1 MQCIPKTG
9 FLNVFVVS
17 FILMK
22 GVREVNINIMLDPED
37 PMRKELESLGIHDD
51 PDSRYLLTRRG
62 AGVNYLPGKR
72 DDQQFFIDVND
83 ICFIES
89 MGHDI
94 IIHAS
99 DGTYNSGDR
108 LKALE
113 QVLPSDRFLRVSN
126 SSIVN
131 LKKIRRIESSLLQK
145 FILHMTNGS
154 KVDVTRSYYYIF
166 RERIGI

>member
-1 MQCIPKTG
+1 
-9 FLNVFVVS
+9 
-17 FILMK
+17 MK
-22 GVREVNINIMLDPED
+22 GVQEVNINLLLDPDD
-37 PMRKELESLGIHDD
+37 PMRKNLESLGIKDD
-51 PDSRYLLTRRG
+51 PDSQYLLTRRG
-62 AGVNYLPGKR
+62 AGVNYIAGKR
-72 DDQQFFIDVND
+72 EDQQFYVDVND

-94 IIHAS
+94 IIHTS

-113 QVLPSDRFLRVSN
+113 QVLPADRFLRVSN
-126 SSIVN
+126 SAIVN
-131 LKKIRRIESSLLQK
+131 LKKIKRIESSLLQK

>member
-1 MQCIPKTG
+1 M
-9 FLNVFVVS
+9 
-17 FILMK
+17 
-22 GVREVNINIMLDPED
+22 NIKLMLDPND
-37 PMRKELESLGIHDD
+37 PIRAELQAMGIVDDSESE
-51 PDSRYLLTRRG
+51 YLLVRRG
-62 AGVNYLPGKR
+62 TGVNYIAGKK
-72 DDQQFFIDVND
+72 DDQQFFLDVND

-94 IIHAS
+94 FIHTS
-99 DGTYNSGDR
+99 DGSYNSGDR

-113 QVLPSDRFLRVSN
+113 QVLPADRFLRVSN
-126 SSIVN
+126 SAIVN
-131 LKKIRRIESSLLQK
+131 LKKIKRIESSLLQK

>member
-1 MQCIPKTG
+1 MNIK
-9 FLNVFVVS
+9 FL
-17 FILMK
+17 
-22 GVREVNINIMLDPED
+22 LDPED
-37 PMRKELESLGIHDD
+37 PMRKELEHLGIKDN
-51 PDSRYLLTRRG
+51 PDSQYVLIRKG
-62 AGVNYLPGKR
+62 ADVNYIAGKR
-72 DDQQFFIDVND
+72 EDQQFFIDVND

-94 IIHAS
+94 IIHAN
-99 DGTYNSGDR
+99 DGTYNSWDR

-113 QVLPSDRFLRVSN
+113 QVLPADRFLRVSN
-126 SSIVN
+126 SAIVN
-131 LKKIRRIESSLLQK
+131 LKKIKRIESSLLQK

>member
-1 MQCIPKTG
+1 M
-9 FLNVFVVS
+9 
-17 FILMK
+17 
-22 GVREVNINIMLDPED
+22 VNIKMMLDPED
-37 PMRKELESLGIHDD
+37 PVRKSLESMGINDD
-51 PDSRYLLTRRG
+51 PDSKYLLIRRG
-62 AGVNYLPGKR
+62 GGMNYIAGKR
-72 DDQQFFIDVND
+72 EDQQFFIDVND

-89 MGHDI
+89 QRHDI

-99 DGTYNSGDR
+99 DGIYIAWDR

-113 QVLPSDRFLRVSN
+113 QVLPAEHFLRVSN

-131 LKKIRRIESSLLQK
+131 LKKIKRIESTLIQK

-154 KVDVTRSYYYIF
+154 KVDVTRGYYYMF

>member
-1 MQCIPKTG
+1 M
-9 FLNVFVVS
+9 
-17 FILMK
+17 
-22 GVREVNINIMLDPED
+22 NIKLMLDPND
-37 PMRKELESLGIHDD
+37 PLRAELSNMGITDD
-51 PDSRYLLTRRG
+51 PESEYLLIRRG
-62 AGVNYLPGKR
+62 TGVNYIAGKR
-72 DDQQFFIDVND
+72 DDQQFFLDVND

-94 IIHAS
+94 MIHAA

-113 QVLPSDRFLRVSN
+113 QVLPADKFLRVSN
-126 SSIVN
+126 SAIVN
-131 LKKIRRIESSLLQK
+131 LKKIKRIESTLLQK

>member
-1 MQCIPKTG
+1 M
-9 FLNVFVVS
+9 
-17 FILMK
+17 
-22 GVREVNINIMLDPED
+22 NIKLMLDPND
-37 PMRKELESLGIHDD
+37 PLRAELSNMGITDNPESE
-51 PDSRYLLTRRG
+51 YLLIRRG
-62 AGVNYLPGKR
+62 TGVNYIAGKR
-72 DDQQFFIDVND
+72 DDQQFFLDVND

-94 IIHAS
+94 IIYAA

-113 QVLPSDRFLRVSN
+113 QVLPADKFLRVSN
-126 SSIVN
+126 SAIVN
-131 LKKIRRIESSLLQK
+131 LKKIKRIESTLLQK

>member
-1 MQCIPKTG
+1 
-9 FLNVFVVS
+9 
-17 FILMK
+17 MK
-22 GVREVNINIMLDPED
+22 GEQRVNIKLMLDPED
-37 PMRKELESLGIHDD
+37 PIRKSLESMGIIDD
-51 PDSRYLLTRRG
+51 PDSKYALIRRG
-62 AGVNYLPGKR
+62 GEVNYIAGKR
-72 DDQQFFIDVND
+72 EDQQFFIDVND

-99 DGTYNSGDR
+99 DGTYNSGER

-113 QVLPSDRFLRVSN
+113 QVLPAERFLRVSN

-131 LKKIRRIESSLLQK
+131 LKKIKRIESSLLQK

>member
-1 MQCIPKTG
+1 M
-9 FLNVFVVS
+9 
-17 FILMK
+17 
-22 GVREVNINIMLDPED
+22 NIKLMLDPND
-37 PMRKELESLGIHDD
+37 PMKAELQSMGITDD
-51 PDSRYLLTRRG
+51 PESEYLLVRRG
-62 AGVNYLPGKR
+62 AGVNYIAGKK
-72 DDQQFFIDVND
+72 DDQQFYLDVND

-94 IIHAS
+94 LIHTS
-99 DGTYNSGDR
+99 DGIYNSGDR

-113 QVLPSDRFLRVSN
+113 QVLPADRFLRVSN
-126 SSIVN
+126 SAIIN
-131 LKKIRRIESSLLQK
+131 LKKIKRIESSLLQK

>member
-1 MQCIPKTG
+1 M
-9 FLNVFVVS
+9 
-17 FILMK
+17 
-22 GVREVNINIMLDPED
+22 NIKLMLDPND
-37 PMRKELESLGIHDD
+37 PLRAELSNMGITDD
-51 PDSRYLLTRRG
+51 PESEYLLIRRG
-62 AGVNYLPGKR
+62 TGVNYIAGKR
-72 DDQQFFIDVND
+72 DDQQFFLDVND

-94 IIHAS
+94 IIHAA
-99 DGTYNSGDR
+99 DGNYNSGDR

-113 QVLPSDRFLRVSN
+113 QVLPADKFLRVSN
-126 SSIVN
+126 SAIVN
-131 LKKIRRIESSLLQK
+131 LKKIKRIESTLLQK

>member
-1 MQCIPKTG
+1 M
-9 FLNVFVVS
+9 
-17 FILMK
+17 
-22 GVREVNINIMLDPED
+22 NINLLLDPDD
-37 PMRKELESLGIHDD
+37 PMRKSLESLGISND
-51 PDSRYLLTRRG
+51 PDSQYLLIRRG
-62 AGVNYLPGKR
+62 AGVKYIAGKR
-72 DDQQFFIDVND
+72 EDQQFFIDVND

-99 DGTYNSGDR
+99 DGTYNSGER

-113 QVLPSDRFLRVSN
+113 QVLPADRFLRVSN
-126 SSIVN
+126 SAIVN
-131 LKKIRRIESSLLQK
+131 LKKIKCIESSLLQK

>member
-1 MQCIPKTG
+1 MQD
-9 FLNVFVVS
+9 
-17 FILMK
+17 
-22 GVREVNINIMLDPED
+22 VNIKLMLDPND
-37 PMRKELESLGIHDD
+37 PIRAELQTMGIVDDSESE
-51 PDSRYLLTRRG
+51 YLLVRRG
-62 AGVNYLPGKR
+62 TGVNYIAGKK
-72 DDQQFFIDVND
+72 DDQQFFLDVND

-94 IIHAS
+94 FIHTS

-113 QVLPSDRFLRVSN
+113 QVLPADRFLRVSN
-126 SSIVN
+126 SAIVN
-131 LKKIRRIESSLLQK
+131 LKKIKRIESSLLQK

>member
-1 MQCIPKTG
+1 
-9 FLNVFVVS
+9 
-17 FILMK
+17 
-22 GVREVNINIMLDPED
+22 VNIKLMLDPND
-37 PMRKELESLGIHDD
+37 PIRAELQTMGIVDDSESE
-51 PDSRYLLTRRG
+51 YLLVRRG
-62 AGVNYLPGKR
+62 TGVNYIAGKK
-72 DDQQFFIDVND
+72 DDQQFFLDVND

-94 IIHAS
+94 FIHTS

-113 QVLPSDRFLRVSN
+113 QVLPADRFLRVSN
-126 SSIVN
+126 SAIVN
-131 LKKIRRIESSLLQK
+131 LKKIKRIESSLLQK

>member
-1 MQCIPKTG
+1 M
-9 FLNVFVVS
+9 
-17 FILMK
+17 
-22 GVREVNINIMLDPED
+22 NIKLMLDPND
-37 PMRKELESLGIHDD
+37 PIRAELQAMGIVDDSESE
-51 PDSRYLLTRRG
+51 YLLVRRG
-62 AGVNYLPGKR
+62 TGVNYIAGKR
-72 DDQQFFIDVND
+72 DDQQFFLDVND

-94 IIHAS
+94 FIHTS

-113 QVLPSDRFLRVSN
+113 QVLPADRFLRVSN
-126 SSIVN
+126 SAIVN
-131 LKKIRRIESSLLQK
+131 LKKIKRIESSLLQK

>member
-1 MQCIPKTG
+1 M
-9 FLNVFVVS
+9 
-17 FILMK
+17 
-22 GVREVNINIMLDPED
+22 NINLLLDPDD
-37 PMRKELESLGIHDD
+37 PMRKNLESFGINHD
-51 PDSRYLLTRRG
+51 PESQYLLVRRG
-62 AGVNYLPGKR
+62 AGVNYIAGKR
-72 DDQQFFIDVND
+72 EDQQFFIDVND

-99 DGTYNSGDR
+99 DGTYNSGER

-113 QVLPSDRFLRVSN
+113 QVLPADRFLRVSN

-131 LKKIRRIESSLLQK
+131 LKKIKRIESSLLQK